1 MKVLLVTLS
10 LFSTL
15 FFSETKNTTKDNQPK
30 VEATTKAIVGSSF
43 KLINDT
49 KDKVSIYTGTG
60 FVSLNKG
67 SSTSISCNTGKEVR
81 WANKGKVCRIKE
93 KHRPF
98 ASNVSFAYIDE
109 ITVVICRC

>member
-81 WANKGKVCRIKE
+81 WANKGKKGSVIFKIESKHCGKTIKL
-93 KHRPF
+93 
-98 ASNVSFAYIDE
+98 SQ
-109 ITVVICRC
+109 VI